1 MSVFFSYT
9 TFLQNSYHI
18 ANARIAA
25 LASSTTQA
33 DYYPEWIS
41 ATLAT
46 PSDVA
51 IFFATIDPGHT
62 GTTIAIE
69 YALYVYWHDGSNPM
83 IPDSYIWEIK
93 PSGGA
98 WATLATNASPAT
110 TDRDVGIYETGVLLP
125 AQIRL
130 SVTDAAGN
138 VVAKIGDLYQCSAR
152 CIGTV

>member
-1 MSVFFSYT
+1 MAIFDYA
-9 TFLQNSYHI
+9 TFLMNSNHI

-46 PSDVA
+46 PSDAA
-51 IFFATIDPGHT
+51 IFLASVDPGHT

-69 YALYVYWHDGSNPM
+69 YSFHVYWHDGSNPQ

-98 WATLATNASPAT
+98 WATLVTNASPSTA
-110 TDRDVGIYETGVLLP
+110 DKDVGIYETGVLLP

-130 SVTDAAGN
+130 SVTDSVSVAAT
-138 VVAKIGDLYQCSAR
+138 IGYLYPCSAR